1 MANLTATLNITANK
15 SYSFTKTATYGEKF
29 TIEQEVP
36 SESDAEMVQL
46 LLFSDAIAG
55 QTLTDCKSLVVANSG
70 VVPVEVRFKHPAW
83 THGTPDVDS
92 GDDAYTSCI
101 LVPDEYIFLPNIRSL
116 DFSAASSAG
125 LGATL
130 DNVTPASAGK
140 VDSGANINEG
150 GAFAVGDT
158 TLTVTDG
165 DYFKVNDYIRIED
178 EILKVTAVPSNE
190 NLTVQR
196 GKLGSTDAEHA
207 DSTDIYFFHYNSLY
221 DYDKYTTVQTDGAGN
236 FSAQNFFGYGR
247 TSDDV
252 ASGLV
257 AGSVAVKFY
266 NQGYQEFGL
275 TGTTSSTDTELTAS
289 TDYQLGINVDDDGVT
304 NIAFTTDSSNT
315 NWGGTNGVITKIQDA
330 IDDADLDC
338 VIGMVGGDVKVTSG
352 SHLSTGSI
360 VLANGSGGDTD
371 IWGEGE
377 IPALADLQ
385 ASVDAE
391 LPDDTIT
398 NKKTNTTSPNTGVF
412 LVDGGNGTLTRGNGG
427 SGTINYE
434 TGAITMSGC
443 PVNAEFVVS
452 CAYESAHSG
461 GLTTKTSTINH
472 LISILGRSV
481 NNKINGKIRVLGFN

>member
-1 MANLTATLNITANK
+1 MANLTATLNITADK
-15 SYSFTKTATYGEKF
+15 SYSFTKSETFTEKYS
-29 TIEQEVP
+29 TEQTVD
-36 SESDAEMVQL
+36 ESNTFIKLLGFHSSSRDA
-46 LLFSDAIAG
+46 
-55 QTLTDCKSLVVANSG
+55 QTLKGCKSLVVSNSG
-70 VVPVEVRFKHPAW
+70 VVPVEVQFNYPSW
-83 THGTPDVDS
+83 TDADPDTYVDDDTYLTKILLPSEYVYFPDIRGLEFSNANS
-92 GDDAYTSCI
+92 GAYA
-101 LVPDEYIFLPNIRSL
+101 D
-116 DFSAASSAG
+116 
-125 LGATL
+125 TL

-140 VDSGANINEG
+140 VDSGADIDEA
-150 GAFAVGDT
+150 GAFAAGDT

-338 VIGMVGGDVKVTSG
+338 VIGMVGGDVKVTSD